1 MKKLIS
7 LTMLAAAVVLST
19 VSYGQDAKAKAVLD
33 KVSSKVKS
41 LKSLKANFALTIN
54 DAKGKAKDTKKGTFL
69 MKGSKYRVN
78 MGGQE
83 IICDAKTVW
92 TYLKDNKEVQ
102 VSTFNPAEQTISP
115 SKLFSGSFEKEYTY
129 KYGGE
134 KTVAGKKVDVVELV
148 PKNKAKGFNK
158 VELYVDKTGGM
169 ISGGNVYEKSGN
181 YYSYSISGVST
192 NAAIADSE
200 FAFDSKK
207 NPGVEVIDLR

>member
-7 LTMLAAAVVLST
+7 LAIFAVADITST
-19 VSYGQDAKAKAVLD
+19 ASYSQDAKAKAVLD

-41 LKSLKANFALTIN
+41 LKTLKANFSLTIN
-54 DAKGKAKDTKKGTFL
+54 DAKGKAKDTKTGTFL

-78 MGGQE
+78 MKGQE

-102 VSTFNPAEQTISP
+102 VASFNPAEQTISP
-115 SKLFSGSFEKEYTY
+115 SKLFSGSFEKEYTF
-129 KYGGE
+129 KYAGE
-134 KTVAGKKVDVVELV
+134 KTAAGKKVDVVELT

-158 VELYVDKTGGM
+158 VELYVDKASGM

-181 YYSYSISGVST
+181 YYSYSISGIST

-200 FAFDSKK
+200 FTFDAKK